1 MAPRTKNKKNLP
13 AKTNG
18 REVAAKDS
26 MESLMVQDSQES
38 TGFEN
43 MSADDLAIPFIVI
56 LQSNSPQCKK
66 GPEKIPGAEE
76 GDFYNTVTKEVFKA
90 EIKIIPC
97 AYQKA
102 YVEWVPRNQGG
113 GFVRQHTDESIFN
126 QTTRIEDANGRR
138 DELANGNIIVTTA
151 YHYCLLVKDNGEF
164 ERVVLAFT
172 STQLKKSRRWNTQ
185 MLNRRIEVKGKK
197 ITPPMYSQIFTMAT
211 VEESNDQ
218 GSWCGWDIT
227 EPVTIEDPE
236 LYVTARKFHIDVTK
250 GNVRTAPPPESAAV
264 QETAEVVN
272 DEEECF

>member
-1 MAPRTKNKKNLP
+1 MAPRKTKEKQLP
-13 AKTNG
+13 AKTKGNA
-18 REVAAKDS
+18 VAAKES
-26 MESLMVQDSQES
+26 MNSLMVQDSQQS

-43 MSADDLAIPFIVI
+43 MGADDLAIPFIVI

-76 GDFYNTVTKEVFKA
+76 GDFYNTVTREVFKA
-90 EIKIIPC
+90 EIKIVPC

-113 GFVRQHTDESIFN
+113 GFVRQHQDESILN
-126 QTTRIEDANGRR
+126 QTTRIEDDNGRR
-138 DELANGNIIVTTA
+138 DVLPNGNIVVTTA
-151 YHYCLLVKDNGEF
+151 YHYCLLVKEDGDI
-164 ERVVLAFT
+164 ERVVLSFT

-185 MLNRRIEVKGKK
+185 MLNRKIEVNGKK
-197 ITPPMYSQIFTMAT
+197 ITPAMYSQIYTMAT

-227 EPVTIEDPE
+227 DPVTIEEPE
-236 LYVTARKFHIDVTK
+236 LYITARKFHTDVTK
-250 GNVRTAPPPESAAV
+250 GNVRTAPPPESTGSS
-264 QETAEVVN
+264 ETAEVVN